1 MLQCIFRL
9 CVRVLKLGYNGVQ
22 RVGGVFGV
30 VFGGGGQFFRR
41 RRRRRGSCFFFV
53 FGGRLLVAFLV
64 AFLDTWRNRC
74 VGEYFLLLL
83 LLINKVSP
91 RRFLFV
97 LFGDECR
104 RRPRRCVSHF
114 HPLSFCLSLSVCL
127 SLSLCL
133 VRAMT

>member
-41 RRRRRGSCFFFV
+41 RRRRGSCFFLF
-53 FGGRLLVAFLV
+53 FWGRPLV

-74 VGEYFLLLL
+74 VVFFLLLV
-83 LLINKVSP
+83 LIKKGSP
-91 RRFLFV
+91 RRLLFL
-97 LFGDECR
+97 LCGDECR
-104 RRPRRCVSHF
+104 RRPRRCVSRF

-133 VRAMT
+133 VHAMT

>member
-30 VFGGGGQFFRR
+30 VFGGGQFFR
-41 RRRRRGSCFFFV
+41 RRRRRGSCFFLF
-53 FGGRLLVAFLV
+53 FWGRLLACLV
-64 AFLDTWRNRC
+64 AFLDTWRNQNS
-74 VGEYFLLLL
+74 VEYFLLL

-91 RRFLFV
+91 RRFLFL

-104 RRPRRCVSHF
+104 RRPRRCVPRF

-133 VRAMT
+133 VHTMT

>member
-41 RRRRRGSCFFFV
+41 RRRRRGSCFFLF
-53 FGGRLLVAFLV
+53 FWGRLLVAFLV
-64 AFLDTWRNRC
+64 AFSNRC
-74 VGEYFLLLL
+74 VEYFLLLL

-91 RRFLFV
+91 RRFLFL

-104 RRPRRCVSHF
+104 RRPRRFVSHF
-114 HPLSFCLSLSVCL
+114 HPHSFCLSLSVCL

-133 VRAMT
+133 VHAMT

>member
-41 RRRRRGSCFFFV
+41 RRRRGSCFFLFLW
-53 FGGRLLVAFLV
+53 GRLLVAFLV
-64 AFLDTWRNRC
+64 AFLQTWRLRC
-74 VGEYFLLLL
+74 VEYFLLL

-104 RRPRRCVSHF
+104 RRRRRCVSRF

>member
-30 VFGGGGQFFRR
+30 VFGGGQFFRR
-41 RRRRRGSCFFFV
+41 RRRRGSCSFLF
-53 FGGRLLVAFLV
+53 FGGRLLV

-74 VGEYFLLLL
+74 VSFFLLL

-91 RRFLFV
+91 RRFLFL

-104 RRPRRCVSHF
+104 RRPRRCVPRF

-133 VRAMT
+133 VHTMT

>member
-41 RRRRRGSCFFFV
+41 RRRRRGSCFFLF
-53 FGGRLLVAFLV
+53 FWGRFLV
-64 AFLDTWRNRC
+64 AFLGDTWRNRC

-104 RRPRRCVSHF
+104 RRRRRCVSRF

>member
-41 RRRRRGSCFFFV
+41 RRRRRGSCFFFF
-53 FGGRLLVAFLV
+53 FGGRLWVVAFLV
-64 AFLDTWRNRC
+64 AFLDPRC
-74 VGEYFLLLL
+74 VGYFLLLL

-91 RRFLFV
+91 RRFLFL

-104 RRPRRCVSHF
+104 RRPRRCVSRF

-133 VRAMT
+133 VHAMT

>member
-41 RRRRRGSCFFFV
+41 RRRRRRGSCFFFV
-53 FGGRLLVAFLV
+53 FGGRLLAFLG
-64 AFLDTWRNRC
+64 DTWRNRC

>member
-1 MLQCIFRL
+1 MLRCIFRL

-53 FGGRLLVAFLV
+53 FGGRLLVAF
-64 AFLDTWRNRC
+64 FDTGRNPRC
-74 VGEYFLLLL
+74 VGECFLLLL

-104 RRPRRCVSHF
+104 RRRRRCVSRF

>member
-1 MLQCIFRL
+1 MLQCIFPL

-41 RRRRRGSCFFFV
+41 RRRRRGSCFFLF
-53 FGGRLLVAFLV
+53 FWGRLLVAFLV
-64 AFLDTWRNRC
+64 AFSNRC
-74 VGEYFLLLL
+74 VEYFLLLL

-91 RRFLFV
+91 RRFLFL

-104 RRPRRCVSHF
+104 RRPRRCVSRF
-114 HPLSFCLSLSVCL
+114 HPLSFCPSLSVCL

-133 VRAMT
+133 VHAMT

>member
-53 FGGRLLVAFLV
+53 FGGRLLVAFL
-64 AFLDTWRNRC
+64 DTGRNRC
-74 VGEYFLLLL
+74 VEYFLLLL

-104 RRPRRCVSHF
+104 RRPRRCVSRF

>member
-22 RVGGVFGV
+22 RVGGVFG
-30 VFGGGGQFFRR
+30 GGQFFRR
-41 RRRRRGSCFFFV
+41 RRRRGSCFFLF
-53 FGGRLLVAFLV
+53 FWGRLLVDREV

-104 RRPRRCVSHF
+104 RRRRRCVSRF

>member
-53 FGGRLLVAFLV
+53 FLGSSFGRFFGRFFGPPLRRIFSPPPPSHQQSLPKKVLV
-64 AFLDTWRNRC
+64 
-74 VGEYFLLLL
+74 
-83 LLINKVSP
+83 
-91 RRFLFV
+91 FV
-97 LFGDECR
+97 
-104 RRPRRCVSHF
+104 
-114 HPLSFCLSLSVCL
+114 
-127 SLSLCL
+127 
-133 VRAMT
+133 VR

>member
-41 RRRRRGSCFFFV
+41 RRRRRGSCFFLF
-53 FGGRLLVAFLV
+53 FWGRLLVAFLV
-64 AFLDTWRNRC
+64 AFLDRS
-74 VGEYFLLLL
+74 VYFLLLI

-91 RRFLFV
+91 RRFLFL

-114 HPLSFCLSLSVCL
+114 HPHSFCLSLSVCL

-133 VRAMT
+133 VHAMT

>member
-41 RRRRRGSCFFFV
+41 RRRRGSCFFLF
-53 FGGRLLVAFLV
+53 FWGRLLVAFLV
-64 AFLDTWRNRC
+64 AFLQTWRLRC
-74 VGEYFLLLL
+74 VEYFLLL

-91 RRFLFV
+91 RRFLFL

-104 RRPRRCVSHF
+104 RRPRCCVSRF

-133 VRAMT
+133 VHAMT

>member
-30 VFGGGGQFFRR
+30 VFGGGGQFFSRR

-53 FGGRLLVAFLV
+53 FVGRLLGV
-64 AFLDTWRNRC
+64 AFLDTWRNHC
-74 VGEYFLLLL
+74 VEYFLLLL

-91 RRFLFV
+91 RRFLFL

-104 RRPRRCVSHF
+104 RRRPRRCVSRF